1 MITEIK
7 ESWKMNK
14 RIAAIF
20 NNCHNQILSNR
31 AKNRK
36 KLKKAA
42 AISEYA
48 VLTAL
53 IGASLLSSFIYVK
66 RANQGRLMK
75 AAGALGTQ
83 FSPSHSSLVRSTQEF
98 SHTRRALQFNG
109 EAKEELLE
117 DEWTKTGYSDN
128 SSGVSLK
135 QEGLWE

>member
-7 ESWKMNK
+7 KSWKINK
-14 RIAAIF
+14 KIIVIF
-20 NNCHNQILSNR
+20 NNHCNQVLPNCT
-31 AKNRK
+31 KNRK
-36 KLKKAA
+36 GLKKAI

-48 VLTAL
+48 VLIAL
-53 IGASLLSSFIYVK
+53 IGVSLLSSFIYVK

-75 AAGALGTQ
+75 AARALGTQ
-83 FSPSHSSLVRSTQEF
+83 FSPSHSSLVKSTQHF

-117 DEWTKTGYSDN
+117 DAYTKTDYSDN